1 MRIPAILARLVL
13 VAVLS
18 LGCLTVAAKQPAP
31 PPASPNVLLITID
44 TLRADHLGCYGYK
57 EIKTPN
63 IDSLAADS
71 IRFEKAFT
79 PVPITL
85 PAHTA
90 LLTGTYPMYNGLHDF
105 SGNKLNPKQPTLA
118 TILKH
123 NGYTTGAVVGSA
135 VLDSR
140 FGLNQG
146 FDFYYDHFDFSRL
159 LETNLDAMERPGN
172 VVMDEALAWLSKNA
186 KKKFMLWVHLY
197 DPHAPYRPPPPYDQ
211 QYKAQPYDGEVA
223 FADSQVGRLLRALK
237 QQGIYRNTIII
248 LAGDHGEGLGE
259 HGEKTHGFFIYN
271 STLHV
276 PMLIKMPSNQRL
288 SPRPDSR
295 PVSLVDVAPTV
306 LSALKINVP
315 TEVQGRNLLPGLQN
329 KSVEQAVE
337 PRELY
342 GESFLARLHFNWSD
356 LRSLQTGNYKF
367 IETTK
372 PELYDLS
379 QDPHEL
385 KNLYDSKKAV
395 ATEYQRRLSQVL
407 AKYTPDQELAQQT
420 GLDPALAERL
430 KSLGYAAV
438 AGGGSKQTA
447 GAKLPDPK
455 DRIQIYEL
463 VSSAIEDS
471 QHGRYDSSI
480 EKLNKALETDKES
493 IPMRYLLGI
502 NYFRKQAY
510 PEAIAQFERVVEL
523 SPDYTLAV
531 FQLGMSH
538 AMAHN
543 LDQAVLYLKRALELD
558 PTNFAAAFN
567 LGAAYLQQ
575 QKVPEALAA
584 FRQSVAINPAYA
596 PGHKALGRV
605 LLYQGNTDEAL
616 KSLQE
621 AARLE
626 PRDPS
631 THMELSKAYEMKG
644 LTQQAQEEM
653 EKARQL
659 QSQ

>member
-1 MRIPAILARLVL
+1 MRISAIPVRLL
-13 VAVLS
+13 VAAGLS
-18 LGCLTVAAKQPAP
+18 LACLTAAAKQPP
-31 PPASPNVLLITID
+31 STPASPNVLLITID

-57 EIKTPN
+57 DIKTPN

-85 PAHTA
+85 PAHAA

-105 SGNKLNPKQPTLA
+105 SGNKLNPNQPTLA
-118 TILKH
+118 TILKRS
-123 NGYTTGAVVGSA
+123 GYTTGAVVGSA

-186 KKKFMLWVHLY
+186 KKKFMFWVHLY

-211 QYKAQPYDGEVA
+211 QYKDQPYDGEIA
-223 FADSQVGRLLRALK
+223 FADSQVGRLLRLLK
-237 QQGIYRNTIII
+237 QQGVYANTLIV
-248 LAGDHGEGLGE
+248 LVGDHGEGLGD

-271 STLHV
+271 STLHI
-276 PMLIKMPSNQRL
+276 PMLIKLPAAQRIP
-288 SPRPDSR
+288 PRRNSQ

-306 LSALKINVP
+306 LSALKMKVP
-315 TEVQGRNLLPGLQN
+315 AEVQGRNLLTSFGR
-329 KSVEQAVE
+329 KSAEQPAE

-342 GESFLARLHFNWSD
+342 GESFLARLHFNWND
-356 LRSLQTGNYKF
+356 LRSLQSGNYKF

-379 QDPHEL
+379 QDPREL
-385 KNLYDSKKAV
+385 NNLYESKKAV

-438 AGGGSKQTA
+438 AGGGTKQTV
-447 GAKLPDPK
+447 GARLPDPK
-455 DRIQIYEL
+455 ERIQLYEL
-463 VSSAIEDS
+463 VSSAIDDS
-471 QHGRYDSSI
+471 QHGRYDASI
-480 EKLNKALETDKES
+480 EKLNKALETEKDS
-493 IPMRYLLGI
+493 VPMRYLQGI

-510 PEAIAQFERVVEL
+510 PEAITQFQRVVEL
-523 SPDYTLAV
+523 SPDYTLAI

-558 PTNFAAAFN
+558 STNFTAAFN
-567 LGAAYLQQ
+567 LGVAYLQQ

-584 FRQSVAINPAYA
+584 LRQSVAINPAYA
-596 PGHKALGRV
+596 AGHKALGRV
-605 LLYQGNTDEAL
+605 LLYQGETDEAL

-626 PRDPS
+626 PHDPT
-631 THMELSKAYEMKG
+631 THMELAKAYEMKG
-644 LTQQAQEEM
+644 LTERAQEEM

-659 QSQ
+659 QTR